1 MLSGEESVL
10 RHEYGSSPEP
20 VRIKV
25 ERNTKGYNW
34 EISISGKNAHDLI
47 LEVQAADNELREKFG
62 VNSNGH

>member
-25 ERNTKGYNW
+25 ERNTKGYN
-34 EISISGKNAHDLI
+34 
-47 LEVQAADNELREKFG
+47 
-62 VNSNGH
+62 